1 MGSYQAPRP
10 LGREESRGGG
20 HTVPRGAAGKGRGAA
35 KLDAR
40 SSRRSAVA
48 AEMLPAPPPL
58 PPPRQPPRG
67 KLTRAVGSEESEAV
81 PGTPGGTR
89 RGRNSEGGGR
99 ADRQTDSEGA
109 RAGANG
115 ALRGALPPPAH
126 RGAGCCSGVAHG
138 EPWAQLPGP
147 TGMGRGGEGAS
158 LRPATPSCELG
169 SKSQPAPGGAVLG
182 RTFRLAAGVCTWRSQ
197 PGPALW
203 APALWELTLRPW
215 AASGAT
221 APPAGHAPGRSGPR
235 QSSASS
241 PGCFSACLQL
251 PDNFFCLMER

>member
-20 HTVPRGAAGKGRGAA
+20 HTVPRGATGKGRGAA

-48 AEMLPAPPPL
+48 AEMLLAPPPL

-67 KLTRAVGSEESEAV
+67 KLTRAVGREESEAV

-99 ADRQTDSEGA
+99 ADRQTDSEGT

-115 ALRGALPPPAH
+115 ALRG
-126 RGAGCCSGVAHG
+126 
-138 EPWAQLPGP
+138 
-147 TGMGRGGEGAS
+147 
-158 LRPATPSCELG
+158 
-169 SKSQPAPGGAVLG
+169 
-182 RTFRLAAGVCTWRSQ
+182 
-197 PGPALW
+197 
-203 APALWELTLRPW
+203 
-215 AASGAT
+215 GAT
-221 APPAGHAPGRSGPR
+221 AARPPRRRVLSWGRPRPALGAAPGPYWDGAGRERCVPETRHPQLRAGIQEPAGARRGCAWEDFPARRQGLHVALTARSRPLGSRPMGADAETLGRWRGYCPTRKPR
-235 QSSASS
+235 SWPLRAQAE
-241 PGCFSACLQL
+241 FSQFPRVLLCL
-251 PDNFFCLMER
+251 PAAA